1 MPLVSG
7 TLIWG
12 ARGIIIL
19 FLGTILLIVDT
30 EVCEATEVNNKI
42 KQMIEDAGCPFVSR
56 KQLLVRNVCI
66 MPDYQQTELP
76 EFAAEGGITKVDI
89 YLHEAKVLEI
99 DELKDKITIKISQL
113 MEWGDFRVKAN
124 FSEIKKPP
132 KHIKLSPRNTK
143 SIWHPG
149 LDMFTKNLEDWKSL
163 HDPYLFQEVLVS
175 KSAVLTMAPELE
187 QRKNNAS
194 SIHAWKD
201 WVATIYCQFDFST
214 FPLDTQHCSFLQ
226 MGTSDMIL
234 PRLFPSLNIENWYY
248 RAGGFDIR
256 IKPIGAFEG
265 NHTTEVIGFNVTLER
280 IIHPYLYQYYF
291 PCIAI
296 VVVSHI
302 SLIIPISAIPGRIT
316 LAVTQFL
323 TLTNIFIHFMVS
335 INASIKIISW
345 ISNLVRIQI

>member
-1 MPLVSG
+1 MKGHLYFPKLFFRNAKSVEKQRSY
-7 TLIWG
+7 G
-12 ARGIIIL
+12 ARSSEYYWLAKNHEKYDFEYYEIL
-19 FLGTILLIVDT
+19 
-30 EVCEATEVNNKI
+30 
-42 KQMIEDAGCPFVSR
+42 
-56 KQLLVRNVCI
+56 
-66 MPDYQQTELP
+66 
-76 EFAAEGGITKVDI
+76 KV
-89 YLHEAKVLEI
+89 
-99 DELKDKITIKISQL
+99 TS
-113 MEWGDFRVKAN
+113 
-124 FSEIKKPP
+124 
-132 KHIKLSPRNTK
+132 
-143 SIWHPG
+143 
-149 LDMFTKNLEDWKSL
+149 
-163 HDPYLFQEVLVS
+163 
-175 KSAVLTMAPELE
+175 
-187 QRKNNAS
+187 
-194 SIHAWKD
+194 
-201 WVATIYCQFDFST
+201 YCHFDFST

-323 TLTNIFIHFMVS
+323 TLTNIFIHFMVGN
-335 INASIKIISW
+335 IRCIKIVLRLL
-345 ISNLVRIQI
+345 NP

>member
-1 MPLVSG
+1 MMYQSRNINFSVSRKSTLVL
-7 TLIWG
+7 T
-12 ARGIIIL
+12 IIL
-19 FLGTILLIVDT
+19 ILVLTPVGGTA
-30 EVCEATEVNNKI
+30 EGNKNNKI
-42 KQMIEDAGCPFVSR
+42 KQMIESTGCPFVSR

-66 MPDYQQTELP
+66 LPDYQQTELP
-76 EFAAEGGITKVDI
+76 EFAADGGITKVDI

-99 DELKDKITIKISQL
+99 DERKDKITIKISQL

-132 KHIKLSPRNTK
+132 KHIKLSPRNIQ
-143 SIWHPG
+143 SLWHPD

-163 HDPYLFQEVLVS
+163 HDPHLFQEVLVS
-175 KSAVLTMAPELE
+175 KTAVLTMVPEIEL
-187 QRKNNAS
+187 RKKNTT

-201 WVATIYCQFDFST
+201 WVATIYCQFDFSS

-234 PRLFPSLNIENWYY
+234 PRLFPTLNIENWSY

-256 IKPIGAFEG
+256 IKPIGAYEG
-265 NHTTEVIGFNVTLER
+265 NQTIEVIGFNVTLER

-296 VVVSHI
+296 VIVSHI

-335 INASIKIISW
+335 KSPYLPEKYILDNIY
-345 ISNLVRIQI
+345 